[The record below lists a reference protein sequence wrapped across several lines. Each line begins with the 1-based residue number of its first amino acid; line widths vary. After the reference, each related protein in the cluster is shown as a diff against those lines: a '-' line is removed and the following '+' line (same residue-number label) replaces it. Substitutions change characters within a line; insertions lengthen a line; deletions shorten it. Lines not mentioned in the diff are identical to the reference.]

1 MYVLLHGVLNRHD
14 NFSFFATEPSRLRR
28 TKIRRLDISDALLPN
43 ISIPDKRSYLR
54 YPRAYTVLCVSL
66 TMLNDFVLLQIQ
78 TAKVAYAEN
87 TTYER
92 FAKYQLKTF
101 AETDALLKARA
112 AKGTQTKAEL
122 AT

>member
-1 MYVLLHGVLNRHD
+1 MFD
-14 NFSFFATEPSRLRR
+14 
-28 TKIRRLDISDALLPN
+28 
-43 ISIPDKRSYLR
+43 
-54 YPRAYTVLCVSL
+54 
-66 TMLNDFVLLQIQ
+66 DFVLLQIQ

-92 FAKYQLKTF
+92 FAKYQLETF

-112 AKGTQTKAEL
+112 AKGTQTKAEQ

>member
-1 MYVLLHGVLNRHD
+1 
-14 NFSFFATEPSRLRR
+14 
-28 TKIRRLDISDALLPN
+28 
-43 ISIPDKRSYLR
+43 
-54 YPRAYTVLCVSL
+54 
-66 TMLNDFVLLQIQ
+66 MLYDFVLLQIQ

-92 FAKYQLKTF
+92 FAKYQLETF

-112 AKGTQTKAEL
+112 AKGTQTKAKQ

>member
-14 NFSFFATEPSRLRR
+14 KFSFFATEPSRLRR

-87 TTYER
+87 TTYEQ

-112 AKGTQTKAEL
+112 AKGTQTKAEQ

>member
-14 NFSFFATEPSRLRR
+14 KFSFFATEPSRLRR
-28 TKIRRLDISDALLPN
+28 TKIGRPDISDALLPN
-43 ISIPDKRSYLR
+43 ISVPDKRSYIR
-54 YPRAYTVLCVSL
+54 YPRASTELCVSL

-112 AKGTQTKAEL
+112 AKGTQTKAEQ

>member
-1 MYVLLHGVLNRHD
+1 MYVLLHGVFNRHD
-14 NFSFFATEPSRLRR
+14 KISFFATEPSRLRR
-28 TKIRRLDISDALLPN
+28 PEIRRPDISDALLPN
-43 ISIPDKRSYLR
+43 ISIPDKRSYIR
-54 YPRAYTVLCVSL
+54 YPRASTELCVSL
-66 TMLNDFVLLQIQ
+66 TIFNDFVLLQIQ

-92 FAKYQLKTF
+92 FAKYQLETF

-112 AKGTQTKAEL
+112 AKGTQTKAEQ

>member
-1 MYVLLHGVLNRHD
+1 MYVLLHGIFNRHD
-14 NFSFFATEPSRLRR
+14 KFSFFATEPSRLCRP
-28 TKIRRLDISDALLPN
+28 KIRRPDISDALLPN
-43 ISIPDKRSYLR
+43 ISIPDKRSHLR
-54 YPRAYTVLCVSL
+54 YPRASTVLCVSL

-112 AKGTQTKAEL
+112 AKGTQTKAEQ